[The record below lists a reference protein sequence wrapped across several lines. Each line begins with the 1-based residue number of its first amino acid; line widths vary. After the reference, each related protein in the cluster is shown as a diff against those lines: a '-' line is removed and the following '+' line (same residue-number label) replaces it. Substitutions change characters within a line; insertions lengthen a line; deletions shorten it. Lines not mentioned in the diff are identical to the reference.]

1 MHREKAQ
8 KNHKRFVRRMQKNL
22 IQTQTTKKI
31 TNHKIK
37 TYTDTKSISNNLG
50 AFGVC

>member
-1 MHREKAQ
+1 
-8 KNHKRFVRRMQKNL
+8 MQKNL
-22 IQTQTTKKI
+22 TQTQTTKKI

-50 AFGVC
+50 AFGVCKDDFEDILF